1 MQCVEFLIKIGSRVI
16 SRIATIHSTLVSVY
30 RHNILFKNKAN
41 GNDINFSVQLSS
53 LRLCADDTTAYAS
66 NTDISALELSLNKDL
81 ENLSSWFAS
90 NYLSVNSK
98 KTQAMI
104 LGKHSHEPA
113 LHIGDSV
120 IEISGFLN
128 ILGVRIDDKLSFKDH
143 LSTVLRKVYAK
154 VGALRRLRKLVPAD
168 ISLMLYKAYIYF
180 HTLNIVAITIRD

>member
-1 MQCVEFLIKIGSRVI
+1 MATGVLWRSSTQPHGPLLFNVFIK
-16 SRIATIHSTLVSVY
+16 
-30 RHNILFKNKAN
+30 
-41 GNDINFSVQLSS
+41 DPNFSVELSS
-53 LRLCADDTTAYAS
+53 LRLYAEDTTAYAS
-66 NTDISALELSLNKDL
+66 NTDISGLKLSLNKDL

-128 ILGVRIDDKLSFKDH
+128 ILGVCIDDKLKTTYQLFQGRSMPKFG
-143 LSTVLRKVYAK
+143 SSET
-154 VGALRRLRKLVPAD
+154 
-168 ISLMLYKAYIYF
+168 
-180 HTLNIVAITIRD
+180 T